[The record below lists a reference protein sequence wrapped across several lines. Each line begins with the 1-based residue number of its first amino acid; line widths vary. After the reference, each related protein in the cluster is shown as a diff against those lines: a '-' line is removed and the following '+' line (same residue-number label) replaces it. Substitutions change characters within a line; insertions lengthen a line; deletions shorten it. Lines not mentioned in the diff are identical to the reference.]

1 MHTAAKLYC
10 TQILDELALDA
21 FAFFGLKNIRYC
33 CNFTGTD
40 GVYLFARSNS
50 WFLSDARYQQQAQQ
64 QVQADT
70 LICYQN
76 KFDALTAL
84 ALAQDFKRIGFVAAE
99 LNVAEFCALRRRGA
113 ENLEWVAV
121 EEKINAL
128 RGIKTSSE
136 IEALQQAADLNAKAF
151 ATIESLIKPGVSEQ
165 TLALELEIA
174 LRRLG
179 GEERAFDFI
188 VASGPR
194 GALPHGVASSR
205 QLASNELVTFDFG
218 TRVQGYHSDETIT
231 LGVGYVP
238 VDLRRIYDLVLE
250 AHDLALRWVKPG
262 LSLAELDA
270 VAREHITRAG
280 YGENFGHGLGH
291 GVGLEIHE
299 YPSVSSRGKDQLQ
312 AGMVITIEP
321 GIYLP
326 GRGGVRIEDTILV
339 TADGYRCLTQIPK
352 QYRAL

>member
-1 MHTAAKLYC
+1 MHPAAALYC
-10 TQILDELALDA
+10 KQILDELALDG
-21 FAFFGLKNIRYC
+21 FVFFGLKNIRYC

-40 GVYLFARSNS
+40 GVYLFSRSGS

-76 KFDALTAL
+76 KYDALNSL
-84 ALAQDFKRIGFVAAE
+84 LLAQGFNRIGFDAEELSVARF
-99 LNVAEFCALRRRGA
+99 NALRLRGA
-113 ENLEWVAV
+113 EKFEWIAV

-128 RGIKTSSE
+128 RSLKTSDE
-136 IEALQQAADLNAKAF
+136 IHLLQQAADLNARAF
-151 ATIESLIKPGVSEQ
+151 ADVETLIKPGISEK

-174 LRRLG
+174 LLRHG

-205 QLASNELVTFDFG
+205 KLAPDELVTFDFG

-231 LGVGYVP
+231 LGLGKVPANLRYV
-238 VDLRRIYDLVLE
+238 YDLVLE
-250 AHDLALRWVKPG
+250 AHDLALSRVKPG
-262 LSLAELDA
+262 LPLAELDA
-270 VAREHITRAG
+270 VARDHISAAG
-280 YGENFGHGLGH
+280 YAENFGHGLGH

-299 YPSVSSRGKDQLQ
+299 YPTVSSRGKDQLQ

-326 GRGGVRIEDTILV
+326 GQGGVRIEDTIVV
-339 TADGYRCLTQIPK
+339 TAEGYRCLTRIPK
-352 QYRAL
+352 KYRAL